1 MATHVNCV
9 QVQLL
14 ADCIRELELQL
25 LDLGFFQENQSFIE
39 KCSKVVTSK
48 IQEWV
53 GDHKGD
59 NDPPVA
65 IPIQNRYTLFYTVMG
80 MTRLGEQQSVCGTR
94 HLSWGDGPNRD
105 SMAAIETPGCCVAS
119 LVQGSR
125 MSRSSC
131 TKF

>member
-9 QVQLL
+9 QVQLT
-14 ADCIRELELQL
+14 DCIRELELQL

-59 NDPPVA
+59 NDPP
-65 IPIQNRYTLFYTVMG
+65 
-80 MTRLGEQQSVCGTR
+80 CG
-94 HLSWGDGPNRD
+94 HSNSKQVYPFLYCYGDDPFG
-105 SMAAIETPGCCVAS
+105 
-119 LVQGSR
+119 
-125 MSRSSC
+125 
-131 TKF
+131 